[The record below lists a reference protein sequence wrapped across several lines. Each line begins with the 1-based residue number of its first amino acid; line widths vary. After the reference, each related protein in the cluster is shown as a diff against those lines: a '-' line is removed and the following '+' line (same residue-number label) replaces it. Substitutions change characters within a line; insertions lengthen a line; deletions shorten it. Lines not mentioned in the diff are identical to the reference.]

1 MLTAARCIT
10 NMQEA
15 LPRALPVIGLIYYS
29 LFNKLTYFNYLAEA
43 IPLLLAKLKR
53 IEYIDVAEQ
62 SLIALDVMSKRSG
75 KQILLQGGI
84 SSTISHVDFFSLPS
98 QRLCYQI
105 WYIIIILDIE

>member
-15 LPRALPVIGLIYYS
+15 LPRALPAIVE
-29 LFNKLTYFNYLAEA
+29 T

-62 SLIALDVMSKRSG
+62 SLIALEVMSRRNG

-84 SSTISHVDFFSLPS
+84 ASAISHVDFFSLPS

-105 WYIIIILDIE
+105 WSYFSHFYHILFLLAQIVH